1 MKSSIVYSSV
11 TGNTKII
18 ADAIYSTLDNCIY
31 YGNPNDRAL
40 EADII
45 FVGFWTDKGNCNKE
59 IAEFLQSIE
68 NKNIALFGTA
78 GFGGDEKYFKEII
91 ERVSAYI
98 PKSNQIV
105 KSFMCQGK
113 MPLSVK
119 DKYESMLKQN
129 PNDEHIKGMIENF
142 EKASL
147 HPDNG
152 DIESVKNFAKSFDS
166 N

>member
-1 MKSSIVYSSV
+1 MLGNLLPSSSH
-11 TGNTKII
+11 
-18 ADAIYSTLDNCIY
+18 NCIY

-59 IAEFLQSIE
+59 IAQFLQSIE

-78 GFGGDEKYFKEII
+78 GFGGDEKYFNQIVK
-91 ERVSAYI
+91 RVSNYI

-105 KSFMCQGK
+105 KIFMCQGK
-113 MPLSVK
+113 MPMSVK
-119 DKYESMLKQN
+119 NRYESILKQN

-142 EKASL
+142 EKASS
-147 HPDNG
+147 HPDNN
-152 DIESVKNFAKSFDS
+152 DIKAVKNFVKSLV
-166 N
+166 NN